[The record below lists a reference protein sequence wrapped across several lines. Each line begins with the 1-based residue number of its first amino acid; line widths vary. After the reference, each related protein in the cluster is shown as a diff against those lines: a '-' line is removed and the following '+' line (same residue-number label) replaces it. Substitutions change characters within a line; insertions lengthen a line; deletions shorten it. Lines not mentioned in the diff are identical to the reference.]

1 MARSRTGALLTAVSD
16 ELAEM
21 RTQLDDLAKLTSE
34 LIAHCP
40 PGLRASALSRLQVL
54 DLMTQ
59 RLDGL
64 SGFSAALGVGVP
76 VDTALQAL
84 TLSDLSDRLGGRID
98 TSPCAPPTAGD
109 VTLFD

>member
-1 MARSRTGALLTAVSD
+1 MARGRTGSLLNAVSD

-21 RTQLDDLAKLTSE
+21 RVQLDDLAELTSE

-40 PGLRASALSRLQVL
+40 PNLRASALSRLQAL
-54 DLMTQ
+54 DLLAQ

-84 TLSDLSDRLGGRID
+84 TLSDLSDRLGGRVD
-98 TSPCAPPTAGD
+98 PSASAPPMDGD